1 MAETERRR
9 EEGRSRQ
16 KTRRKGAKERNEKTK
31 KKRKMEV
38 RKIAKEWEILDEEEE
53 EAKKLVPEKF
63 HKWIHIF
70 GKKTSEHVPIRKL

>member
-1 MAETERRR
+1 M
-9 EEGRSRQ
+9 
-16 KTRRKGAKERNEKTK
+16 KKP

-38 RKIAKEWEILDEEEE
+38 RKIAKEWEILDEKKE

-70 GKKTSEHVPIRKL
+70 GKKASEQVPTRKL

>member
-1 MAETERRR
+1 VAETERRR
-9 EEGRSRQ
+9 EEERSRQ
-16 KTRRKGAKERNEKTK
+16 KTRRKGAKKRNEKTK

-70 GKKTSEHVPIRKL
+70 GKKTSEQVPTRKL